1 MNKRKEKFIDQND
14 DKREFFFFDFFQFF
28 SAHPF
33 FILLIDWLYPQKKQ
47 PIPMQFIK
55 IQTGMILEH
64 YIFEKELGRGNFGV
78 VYKGVDT

>member
-1 MNKRKEKFIDQND
+1 
-14 DKREFFFFDFFQFF
+14 
-28 SAHPF
+28 
-33 FILLIDWLYPQKKQ
+33 
-47 PIPMQFIK
+47 MQFIK